1 MLNITTNDEKKDF
14 LKIVFS
20 NVRQQEDLKLKLL
33 HFNLCDEY
41 QKLEEQKVK
50 IDQIIERKINLRLI
64 ILLLILIGQ
73 TALFS
78 HMIWNVD
85 YLGWDLVEP
94 LTFLIGSSLFVCGLF
109 YYVKLNKKY
118 NSFEG
123 IRKDIT
129 TYYQFKYYLK
139 FNFNQNKHEKL
150 KSQIEQ
156 IKAKLEI
163 NSLKY

>member
-1 MLNITTNDEKKDF
+1 
-14 LKIVFS
+14 
-20 NVRQQEDLKLKLL
+20 
-33 HFNLCDEY
+33 
-41 QKLEEQKVK
+41 
-50 IDQIIERKINLRLI
+50 
-64 ILLLILIGQ
+64 
-73 TALFS
+73 
-78 HMIWNVD
+78 MIWNVD